1 MKSLRREG
9 WWSWI
14 VLWCAVGVLDVMVL
28 AVGVLADML
37 LAVVVLAVCCGMRR
51 TDDER
56 RGVGI
61 YVTTDKQKTSSS
73 AAAAA
78 AVDTN
83 LSSACSG
90 RRLERPQYG
99 ADQ

>member
-14 VLWCAVGVLDVMVL
+14 VLWCAVGVLDVM
-28 AVGVLADML
+28 VLADML

-61 YVTTDKQKTSSS
+61 YVTTDKQKTSSP

>member
-28 AVGVLADML
+28 AVGVLAP
-37 LAVVVLAVCCGMRR
+37 AVVVLAVCCGMRR

-56 RGVGI
+56 HG
-61 YVTTDKQKTSSS
+61 
-73 AAAAA
+73 
-78 AVDTN
+78 
-83 LSSACSG
+83 
-90 RRLERPQYG
+90 
-99 ADQ
+99 

>member
-1 MKSLRREG
+1 
-9 WWSWI
+9 
-14 VLWCAVGVLDVMVL
+14 MVL

-37 LAVVVLAVCCGMRR
+37 PAVVVLAVCCGMRR
-51 TDDER
+51 TNDER
-56 RGVGI
+56 HGVRI

-73 AAAAA
+73 AAAA

-99 ADQ
+99 ADE

>member
-1 MKSLRREG
+1 MRSLRREG

-51 TDDER
+51 TDNER
-56 RGVGI
+56 RRVGI
-61 YVTTDKQKTSSS
+61 YVTTDKEKTSSP
-73 AAAAA
+73 AA

>member
-37 LAVVVLAVCCGMRR
+37 PAVVVLAVCCGMRR

-56 RGVGI
+56 HG
-61 YVTTDKQKTSSS
+61 
-73 AAAAA
+73 
-78 AVDTN
+78 
-83 LSSACSG
+83 
-90 RRLERPQYG
+90 
-99 ADQ
+99 